1 MIDFSTIDRPI
12 LFDDFEPGTQIGS
25 QSLHIDEA
33 MFDLWVSLYPNDAAC
48 RPVMPPGMMAM
59 VVMRGYMYVI
69 PQRPPGNIHAEQRID
84 LVQLPKIGDTV
95 TTIYHCERREERV
108 GRKWVYLTSDT
119 ADESGKLLFSGRMT
133 TIWSQ

>member
-12 LFDDFEPGTQIGS
+12 LFDDFEAGTQIVS

-33 MFDLWVSLYPNDAAC
+33 MFDLWVSLYPNDAVC

-84 LVQLPKIGDTV
+84 LV
-95 TTIYHCERREERV
+95 
-108 GRKWVYLTSDT
+108 
-119 ADESGKLLFSGRMT
+119 
-133 TIWSQ
+133 